1 MITYEDKLF
10 RTEDGSSVF
19 LLNVVIEPNVCTKD
33 SSGRV
38 ISPSQRPLPT
48 QDNTTYR
55 HNRQT
60 SMPSSGFEPATPA
73 TKRPQTYALDRA
85 ATGICSV
92 SHYHR
97 GITKIYRLFVLY
109 VCSKSVHN
117 VTHRVRYKKGPSVIW
132 VWCSI
137 KETSG
142 IIGSEKSRDG
152 FSRSSRAW
160 RSDTQGHCC
169 QYLPVSKRSS
179 LPFNIFWRLRT
190 YWDTHNRTEFH

>member
-1 MITYEDKLF
+1 
-10 RTEDGSSVF
+10 
-19 LLNVVIEPNVCTKD
+19 
-33 SSGRV
+33 
-38 ISPSQRPLPT
+38 
-48 QDNTTYR
+48 
-55 HNRQT
+55 
-60 SMPSSGFEPATPA
+60 
-73 TKRPQTYALDRA
+73 
-85 ATGICSV
+85 
-92 SHYHR
+92 
-97 GITKIYRLFVLY
+97 LFVLY

-160 RSDTQGHCC
+160 QSDTQGHCC

-190 YWDTHNRTEFH
+190 YWELITELSLTRPEILQWYLWSTTKWSQQQSNSQHNTPLTSFSTPDPNC